1 MKLKLLAS
9 FLILLTTSTAALSL
23 GGMFEER
30 QGSAALVKMSGTISP
45 TSSSGLGSS
54 SGITPEQVRDINS
67 QVRNGN
73 YDAVIYEINSGGGAV
88 VASKEIKRSIENMDI
103 PTVCRFRDI
112 AASGAYLISTG
123 CDKIVAD
130 SASITGSIGVTSSYL
145 EFSGAMERF
154 GVEYVNISAGK
165 YKEVGSRYSNASEQ
179 EKEILRDMANDIQ
192 DEFIGMV
199 DRQRNL
205 SESEISEI
213 ETAKVFLG
221 DEAKNLTL
229 VDRLGGRA
237 TAVDTAEDLAGQDL
251 KLKEIQTQQ
260 DFSLLSLFLSDTGI
274 GQFFADLGF
283 GTGVDLP
290 LVAEF

>member
-9 FLILLTTSTAALSL
+9 FLILLTASTAAFSF
-23 GGMFEER
+23 GGMSEEK
-30 QGSAALVKMSGTISP
+30 QGNAALVKLSGTISP
-45 TSSSGLGSS
+45 TSSSGLTGS
-54 SGITPEQVRDINS
+54 SGITPEQVRDLNDE
-67 QVRNGN
+67 VRNGD

-88 VASKEIKRSIENMDI
+88 VASKEIKRSIDNMDI

-112 AASGAYLISTG
+112 AASGAYLISMG

-130 SASITGSIGVTSSYL
+130 SATITGSIGVTSSYL
-145 EFSGAMERF
+145 EFSGALERF
-154 GVEYVNISAGK
+154 GVEYINISAGK

-199 DRQRNL
+199 DKQRNL
-205 SESEISEI
+205 SETELSEV

-237 TAVDTAEDLAGQDL
+237 TAVDTAEDLSGQDL

-283 GTGVDLP
+283 GAEVDVP